1 MVVWNTN
8 FVKMC
13 NLSKVL
19 NKKDCGLNIK
29 PSYKENLAHSCQIW
43 NTYFKS
49 LPNLDVLF
57 CHFEEYKVPSNITIT
72 NPFNLKV
79 EVNSSIPF
87 TKIRKDIRHVDYQH
101 GTNKR
106 MYEHL
111 VVDGQGVTTL
121 AKCP

>member
-1 MVVWNTN
+1 
-8 FVKMC
+8 MC

-29 PSYKENLAHSCQIW
+29 PSYQKNLVHSRRIW

-57 CHFEEYKVPSNITIT
+57 RHFEEYKVPTNITIT

-79 EVNSSIPF
+79 EVNSSVPS
-87 TKIRKDIRHVDYQH
+87 TKVRKDIQVDYQH

-106 MYEHL
+106 MHEHL
-111 VVDGQGVTTL
+111 VADGPGVPTL